1 MLPGLPRGPGSQSR
15 CREER
20 TGRVR
25 GAGAFIWAVGIST
38 PMSGRANRKG
48 RGRLSPPEGVS
59 HPCSTQELGLCSR
72 TWRRAVL
79 SALCRLAR
87 LSEPHTLPG
96 PLTRPLCRGREPP
109 GGEPPACSQRPAP
122 LCISRGSTELC
133 VLRPG
138 PQAWPGPPRA
148 CAGHAAWSRDA
159 SHRPHLAAGEAAGR
173 RRTSRHLP
181 TGTVSRVPAERGDWQ
196 QGNLSH
202 SGSESTRSTGRSFA
216 LQWLTEPLIFLL
228 QDTLGLSGV
237 VCPFSLMVGAFM
249 AKRLGS
255 FGEA

>member
-138 PQAWPGPPRA
+138 ATGLAGPASRLCRTRCLVPGRVPPSAPCSRGGGRQEANFPPSSHRDRFPGPCRE
-148 CAGHAAWSRDA
+148 R
-159 SHRPHLAAGEAAGR
+159 RLAARE
-173 RRTSRHLP
+173 P
-181 TGTVSRVPAERGDWQ
+181 VS
-196 QGNLSH
+196 L
-202 SGSESTRSTGRSFA
+202 
-216 LQWLTEPLIFLL
+216 
-228 QDTLGLSGV
+228 
-237 VCPFSLMVGAFM
+237 
-249 AKRLGS
+249 RLGKHTQHW
-255 FGEA
+255 EKLRPPVAH